1 MSFRFEIERRMEM
14 PYNTISLIDK
24 DGHEQ
29 IFDIMTITLQ
39 EHLEQ
44 AIRRGCDLCKKYGAD
59 GFQINYCA
67 AGYPWGKSVHYD
79 AIGNE
84 IRVEAWN
91 D

>member
-1 MSFRFEIERRMEM
+1 M

-24 DGHEQ
+24 NGNEQ
-29 IFDIMTITLQ
+29 IFDIMTITLG

-44 AIRRGCDLCKKYGAD
+44 AIRRGCELCEKYGAD
-59 GFQINYCA
+59 VFQINYSR

-79 AIGNE
+79 ARGKE
-84 IRVEAWN
+84 VRVEVWN